1 MRVIFIARLLGAIPG
16 STKCEDNNFAQSKS
30 LLKFCEG
37 GVAPIRADSGV
48 PPPSRAAQ
56 RPMSG
61 MGQQRT
67 HAVQQKKL
75 FDHPIGT
82 EKQAAGG
89 SYSANS
95 SRTRAAGPGT
105 LRTECLVKA
114 LVPRKY
120 DRGVCSSAT
129 TYSRDASSHDK
140 Q

>member
-30 LLKFCEG
+30 LLKFCE

-67 HAVQQKKL
+67 HAVQQKKGYSITL
-75 FDHPIGT
+75 SALKSRPRADPTRPIRH
-82 EKQAAGG
+82 ELAL
-89 SYSANS
+89 
-95 SRTRAAGPGT
+95 RAPG
-105 LRTECLVKA
+105 R
-114 LVPRKY
+114 
-120 DRGVCSSAT
+120 
-129 TYSRDASSHDK
+129 
-140 Q
+140 